1 MIQKKKLV
9 TLNNIIKLIKK
20 LDTQHKTIGNY
31 YLIKNGIKSQIF

>member
-31 YLIKNGIKSQIF
+31 YLINNGIKSQIF